1 MKNIEITFKNEEI
14 RVNKVI
20 YDFSKSIFLEI
31 PESYKFKIEK
41 VTWNYLD
48 KKVEINSSINNMRIK
63 YACPNGDNTKML
75 IIFNDETD
83 NVKSSLIIFDGEG
96 KVLENIKFPSLISSV
111 SKSLIIHRNVEFKSV
126 YWNNIKE
133 REVFVGIGFNE
144 DFYETRFFDVE
155 ALEFKECIESGRM

>member
-31 PESYKFKIEK
+31 PENYKFKIEK

-48 KKVEINSSINNMRIK
+48 KKVEINSSKNDMRIK
-63 YACPNGDNTKML
+63 YACPSRDNTKML

-96 KVLENIKFPSLISSV
+96 KVSENIKFPNLISSV
-111 SKSLIIHRNVEFKSV
+111 SKSLTIHRNVEFKYV

-133 REVFVGIGFNE
+133 REVFVDIGFNE
-144 DFYETRFFDVE
+144 DFYEIRLFDVE
-155 ALEFKECIESGRM
+155 TLEFKECIGSGRM